1 MNLLL
6 SSLAVV
12 AFVVLVLLLLAL
24 LVLMV
29 YRRRRSNVSRNA
41 VGQQAHGMG
50 GHAGA
55 DGKDVQFRM
64 QGERGAG
71 GPVYGDVLCGD
82 GVYLPKVWESD
93 YHTSFDGRWIRTGAY
108 GGGTPCLIDRK
119 SLRSWNLTT
128 AEVSAL
134 DSVHWRLPRWSE
146 VSANRQRQMEDGQQV
161 FTDAAFDEWL
171 KDNVE
176 GAAQALVAVRDLW
189 VPADQVPSEDGQQQ
203 APALTQPDETPVKL
217 SMQRHW
223 PASLRTQRRPL
234 EPVLRPRWKLLFG
247 ETPQPWA
254 VDEHTEL
261 VWRED
266 GQAFA
271 FYGTSAAESEQMPDT
286 ALIVWSAQHG
296 WLHWDAPAP
305 ADRKSWRIGISVAG
319 DASVTKSVVPV
330 LRWDGDTLL
339 QRMEVDTPE
348 LERLHDGQQIHSAMD
363 GVDGCV
369 THSRD
374 GRVRLQKIPRTMF
387 LWRRHLAKPEL
398 WQAYSAPVAGK
409 PLCWTLVKEAAD
421 ETGATP
427 AYQLEWGES
436 RLSGLWELEHVVVQG
451 RWAVLLQHGASPLRG
466 EKNTVQIWDGAQ
478 LQTLSLP
485 WPVARLRPVPSS
497 SGNTAPRVQLLAI
510 AACAASNGSDPSTG
524 LWRWH
529 LQPPT
534 ANFLGRAGW
543 EACYAVRDA
552 APDAL
557 GHWHVQPGWR
567 EVEQIQ
573 HPCADGDYVWRQQKA
588 GEVMWWFGGLHKEA
602 NNQWSPDLPRGEG
615 VAVTRH
621 GAVLCG
627 TGPSACP
634 HPGGEGWVV
643 LELVARSE
651 HEPHHWKLHWLQ
663 PAMHEVHTLA
673 LRAYLPMLQSWDGVG
688 LHWYEGEPTVD
699 GAAADTGAASKAKGP
714 ELQTVSW
721 SQWIDAK
728 VEVLY
733 EGPEGLWMRKEDMRY
748 AENILARDDW
758 PWKRIKTAAAAQ
770 I

>member
-189 VPADQVPSEDGQQQ
+189 VPADQVPSEDGQQ

-271 FYGTSAAESEQMPDT
+271 FYGTSAADSEQIPDT

-339 QRMEVDTPE
+339 QRMEVDIPE

-699 GAAADTGAASKAKGP
+699 GAAADTGAAPKAKGP

>member
-189 VPADQVPSEDGQQQ
+189 VPADQVPSEDGQQ

-271 FYGTSAAESEQMPDT
+271 FYGTSAAESEQIPDT

-427 AYQLEWGES
+427 A
-436 RLSGLWELEHVVVQG
+436 
-451 RWAVLLQHGASPLRG
+451 
-466 EKNTVQIWDGAQ
+466 
-478 LQTLSLP
+478 
-485 WPVARLRPVPSS
+485 
-497 SGNTAPRVQLLAI
+497 
-510 AACAASNGSDPSTG
+510 
-524 LWRWH
+524 
-529 LQPPT
+529 
-534 ANFLGRAGW
+534 
-543 EACYAVRDA
+543 
-552 APDAL
+552 
-557 GHWHVQPGWR
+557 
-567 EVEQIQ
+567 
-573 HPCADGDYVWRQQKA
+573 
-588 GEVMWWFGGLHKEA
+588 
-602 NNQWSPDLPRGEG
+602 
-615 VAVTRH
+615 
-621 GAVLCG
+621 
-627 TGPSACP
+627 
-634 HPGGEGWVV
+634 
-643 LELVARSE
+643 
-651 HEPHHWKLHWLQ
+651 
-663 PAMHEVHTLA
+663 
-673 LRAYLPMLQSWDGVG
+673 
-688 LHWYEGEPTVD
+688 
-699 GAAADTGAASKAKGP
+699 
-714 ELQTVSW
+714 
-721 SQWIDAK
+721 
-728 VEVLY
+728 
-733 EGPEGLWMRKEDMRY
+733 
-748 AENILARDDW
+748 
-758 PWKRIKTAAAAQ
+758 
-770 I
+770 